1 MARTPVNGSTL
12 SIAATFGAAK
22 NMTAI
27 TNAASAVATLE
38 ASHGVTVNDILHVIS
53 SGWAKLIDRVARAS
67 AVATNDVTL
76 SGLDTQNTSDYPTG
90 SGAGTVREVATWTQ
104 VAQIHTD
111 TLNQSGGTPTKQSFQ
126 YLDQDV
132 ATEEFVGEEPG
143 SITFEIDDDPASA
156 GQVLLETLSASR
168 EARPFVFT
176 ARNGVK
182 LYGAGTFFLSAAPIL
197 RPNQSWRRVVEI
209 SRKGRTTQ
217 YAS

>member
-12 SIAATFGAAK
+12 AIAATFGATK

-38 ASHGVTVNDILHVIS
+38 ASHGVVVNDILQVVT
-53 SGWAKLIDRVARAS
+53 SGWSKLIDRVARAS

-76 SGLDTQNTSDYPTG
+76 SGIDTQNASDYPAA
-90 SGAGTVREVATWTQ
+90 SGAGTVREVSTWTQ
-104 VAQIHTD
+104 VGQIHSD
-111 TLNQSGGTPTKQSFQ
+111 TVSPSGGAPTKQSYQ

-143 SITFEIDDDPASA
+143 SIQFEIDDDPALA
-156 GQVLLETLSASR
+156 GQILLETLSNSR
-168 EARPFVFT
+168 ESRPFVFT

-182 LYGAGTFFLSAAPIL
+182 AYGAGTFFLSTTPIL
-197 RPNQSWRRVVEI
+197 RPNLNWRRIVTI
-209 SRKGRTTQ
+209 SFKGRMTQ
-217 YAS
+217 YSS